1 MSRAIIIHRR
11 DLGNVVYS
19 SNPSYNPPN
28 DNATIDDYGNTTSTI
43 SVPVRFPDMI
53 RTGNRNV
60 EGSTFVWAGNTYNV
74 DSITTDNL
82 TAAFNLPNDITDT
95 RLVNNPKYK
104 RIEPHF
110 SVNITASTSSIY
122 SSKSSIPSLAQQKIV
137 IVIPVYKESDYRK
150 LGSSLYNGYGTV
162 EYNPPENA
170 NRQQFNN
177 FSDFNDSEFYGF
189 VGTQPTNS
197 KQMIQV
203 IPKKICVI
211 PDSKA
216 TTQMKHEWKY
226 TCPSNSRKLSRT
238 DIVCRMKNTSEI
250 TGYNQGNL
258 TYYTNTGTKNTN
270 FTENT
275 RILRFRSIP
284 FREDPETPSNVPLQT
299 PDGIPVQIEGEGSDG
314 SKQNFRVVV
323 DETKPSLSLTN
334 TGVLLYS
341 FIVLAI
347 GLSLITFL
355 NQKSQFQYTTIL
367 SVLLLACS
375 ITIPVMIFSSGSSIK
390 GFSLTW
396 IPIIMLILA
405 LLISIPLLLTKE
417 LFGIDINT
425 FPGIG
430 NVVLLFLV
438 SIFTF
443 VSTWILNTHKSKDQ
457 ETNKKEYYLSYLLS
471 NIPKIFVIIIL
482 FFSNPFTN
490 LLSFTSLYSGK
501 KTSFDLKNGI
511 EKILN
516 NPNNIDFTD
525 IDIAK
530 ALPSLHFDEI
540 DRDNVL
546 TSHVN
551 DTIIRSYYSKTD
563 RKTGITSVSSAYGT
577 IDQNNKFQKDPE
589 SKSLG
594 EGYKPINM
602 SQGELFNFLNINQR
616 FGVGIV
622 VLLILSLSLILAQP
636 SPIRKD
642 EEGADIIDSVVS
654 TVLSVAIFIVIAY
667 MKHTQQIGWVAFIP
681 FTIAIIINIVSNW
694 TLYGLQ

>member
-53 RTGNRNV
+53 RTGNKNV
-60 EGSTFVWAGNTYNV
+60 AGSTFVWAGNTYNV
-74 DSITTDNL
+74 ESITTDNVS
-82 TAAFNLPNDITDT
+82 AAFNLPNDITDT
-95 RLVNNPKYK
+95 RLVNNPEYK
-104 RIEPHF
+104 RIEPQF

-122 SSKSSIPSLAQQKIV
+122 SSQSSIPSLAQKKIV

-150 LGSSLYNGYGTV
+150 LGSPLYNNSGTV
-162 EYNPPENA
+162 EYNPPENV

-189 VGTQPTNS
+189 VSTQPTTND
-197 KQMIQV
+197 QMIQI
-203 IPKKICVI
+203 IPKKICII
-211 PDSKA
+211 PDVKVTKS
-216 TTQMKHEWKY
+216 MKQEWKY

-238 DIVCRMKNTSEI
+238 DVVCRMKNTSEI
-250 TGYNQGNL
+250 AGYNQGNL

-284 FREDPETPSNVPLQT
+284 FRDDPDTPSNIPLQT
-299 PDGIPVQIEGEGSDG
+299 SEGIPVQIEGESSDG
-314 SKQNFRVVV
+314 STQNFRVIV
-323 DETKPSLSLTN
+323 DESKPSLSLTD
-334 TGVLLYS
+334 TGVLVYS

-347 GLSLITFL
+347 GLFLIASL
-355 NQKSQFQYTTIL
+355 NQKTQLEYTIL
-367 SVLLLACS
+367 LLGFLLVCS
-375 ITIPVMIFSSGSSIK
+375 ITIPIIVFSSQSSIK
-390 GFSLTW
+390 GFSLAW
-396 IPIIMLILA
+396 VPLIMIVLLGLILIG
-405 LLISIPLLLTKE
+405 LFIPKE
-417 LFGIDINT
+417 LLDMI
-425 FPGIG
+425 PGIG
-430 NVVLLFLV
+430 NVVLLFVV

-443 VSTWILNTHKSKDQ
+443 VSTWVLSTQKSEDQ
-457 ETNKKEYYLSYLLS
+457 EMNKKEYYLGYLLS
-471 NIPKIFVIIIL
+471 NLPKIFVIIIL
-482 FFSNPFTN
+482 FFTNPITN

-501 KTSFDLKNGI
+501 KTSFDLKSGI
-511 EKILN
+511 QKILN
-516 NPNNIDFTD
+516 NPDSIDFTD
-525 IDIAK
+525 TDIAK

-546 TSHVN
+546 TTHVN
-551 DTIIRSYYSKTD
+551 DSIIRTYYSKTD
-563 RKTGITSVSSAYGT
+563 RDTGNISVSSVYGT
-577 IDQNNKFQKDPE
+577 IDKNNKFQKDPG
-589 SKSLG
+589 SKSAG
-594 EGYKPINM
+594 EGYKPINITQEEM
-602 SQGELFNFLNINQR
+602 FNFLNINQR

-642 EEGADIIDSVVS
+642 EEGVDIIDSVIS
-654 TVLSVAIFIVIAY
+654 TVLSVSIFMLIAY
-667 MKHTQQIGWVAFIP
+667 MKYTQQIGLVAFIP

>member
-60 EGSTFVWAGNTYNV
+60 AGSTFVWAGNTYNV
-74 DSITTDNL
+74 ESITTDNVS
-82 TAAFNLPNDITDT
+82 AAFNLPNDITDA
-95 RLVNNPKYK
+95 RLVNNPEYK
-104 RIEPHF
+104 RTEPQF

-122 SSKSSIPSLAQQKIV
+122 SSQSSIPSLAQKKIV

-150 LGSSLYNGYGTV
+150 LGSPLYNNSGTV
-162 EYNPPENA
+162 EYNPPENV

-189 VGTQPTNS
+189 VSTQPTTND
-197 KQMIQV
+197 QMIQI
-203 IPKKICVI
+203 IPKKICII
-211 PDSKA
+211 PDVKVTKS
-216 TTQMKHEWKY
+216 MKQEWKY

-238 DIVCRMKNTSEI
+238 DVVCRMKNTSEI
-250 TGYNQGNL
+250 AGYNQGNL

-284 FREDPETPSNVPLQT
+284 FRDDPDTPSNIPLQT
-299 PDGIPVQIEGEGSDG
+299 SEGIPVQIEGESSDG
-314 SKQNFRVVV
+314 STQNFRVIV
-323 DETKPSLSLTN
+323 DESKPSLSLTD
-334 TGVLLYS
+334 TGVLVYS

-347 GLSLITFL
+347 GLFLIASL
-355 NQKSQFQYTTIL
+355 NQKTQLEYTIL
-367 SVLLLACS
+367 LLGFLLVCS
-375 ITIPVMIFSSGSSIK
+375 ITIPIIVFSSQSSIK
-390 GFSLTW
+390 GFSLAW
-396 IPIIMLILA
+396 VPLIMIVLLGLILIG
-405 LLISIPLLLTKE
+405 LFIPKE
-417 LFGIDINT
+417 LLDMI
-425 FPGIG
+425 PGIG
-430 NVVLLFLV
+430 NVVLLFVV

-443 VSTWILNTHKSKDQ
+443 VSTWVLSTQKSEDQ
-457 ETNKKEYYLSYLLS
+457 EMNKKEYYLGYLLS
-471 NIPKIFVIIIL
+471 NLPKIFVIIIL
-482 FFSNPFTN
+482 FFTNPITN

-501 KTSFDLKNGI
+501 KTSFDLKSGI
-511 EKILN
+511 QKILN
-516 NPNNIDFTD
+516 NPDSIDFTD
-525 IDIAK
+525 TDIAK

-546 TSHVN
+546 TTHVN
-551 DTIIRSYYSKTD
+551 DSIIRTYYSKTD
-563 RKTGITSVSSAYGT
+563 RDTGNISVSSVYGT
-577 IDQNNKFQKDPE
+577 IDKNNKFQKDPG
-589 SKSLG
+589 SKSAG
-594 EGYKPINM
+594 EGYKPINITQEEM
-602 SQGELFNFLNINQR
+602 FNFLNINQR

-642 EEGADIIDSVVS
+642 EEGVDIIDSVIS
-654 TVLSVAIFIVIAY
+654 TVLSVSIFILIAY
-667 MKHTQQIGWVAFIP
+667 MKYTQQIGLVAFIP